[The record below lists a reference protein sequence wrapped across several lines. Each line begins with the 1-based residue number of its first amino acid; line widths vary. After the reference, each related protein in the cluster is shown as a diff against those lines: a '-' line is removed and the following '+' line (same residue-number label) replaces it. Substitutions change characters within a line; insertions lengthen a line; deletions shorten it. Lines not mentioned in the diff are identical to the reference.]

1 MSDDEH
7 DANRS
12 DADSE
17 AQAPP
22 ADILEDDD
30 RPLGDTE
37 QAHDELS
44 PHDLPLGHP
53 GRTAAEEQ
61 SGGNEGTTRGNE
73 DPSGAAGE
81 GERSA

>member
-7 DANRS
+7 DESQA

-22 ADILEDDD
+22 ADILEDDG
-30 RPLGDTE
+30 RPLGDTDE
-37 QAHDELS
+37 AHDEIS

-53 GRTAAEEQ
+53 GREAAEAQ

-73 DPSGAAGE
+73 DPSEAGDE
-81 GERSA
+81 

>member
-7 DANRS
+7 DTNQS
-12 DADSE
+12 DSDSE
-17 AQAPP
+17 AQTPS

-37 QAHDELS
+37 QAHDEIS

-73 DPSGAAGE
+73 NPSHAAGE
-81 GERSA
+81 GERS